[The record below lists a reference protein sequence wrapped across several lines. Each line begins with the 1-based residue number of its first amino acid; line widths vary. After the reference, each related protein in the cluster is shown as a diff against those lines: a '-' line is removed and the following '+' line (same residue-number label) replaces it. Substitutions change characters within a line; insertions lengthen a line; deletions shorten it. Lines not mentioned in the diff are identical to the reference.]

1 METCPNCKSKLNID
15 EKSSG
20 KCFSCGATFESS
32 LPNDKNSHFENNA
45 KNNLCKFLI
54 GLFCITAIICL
65 FVYTGSNKE
74 YTIAK
79 GDVALEK
86 ANSLQSNIWN
96 LNPDVN
102 TSKLDKIVLKRNIYI
117 VSIIVSV
124 IGIIICY
131 IVLYSESNKVK
142 QKIIRPQYTNNYTQS
157 KLQELEQIYINN
169 LITQEEYESK
179 RKEILNK
186 F

>member
-20 KCFSCGATFESS
+20 KCFSCGTSFESS
-32 LPNDKNSHFENNA
+32 LPNNNKSHFENNT

-54 GLFCITAIICL
+54 GLFCVTVIICL
-65 FVYTGSNKE
+65 FTYIGSNKE

-86 ANSLQSNIWN
+86 VNSLQSNIWN
-96 LNPDVN
+96 LNPDVD
-102 TSKLDKIVLKRNIYI
+102 TSELDKIVLKRNVCIGGI
-117 VSIIVSV
+117 VISII
-124 IGIIICY
+124 GMIICC
-131 IVLYSESNKVK
+131 IILYGK
-142 QKIIRPQYTNNYTQS
+142 QNTSVVTKSQNNNYSTQT
-157 KLQELEQIYINN
+157 KLQELEQIYKNN

-179 RKEILNK
+179 RKEIINK